1 MRGAL
6 RSPNAAYEICAPS
19 GKLYS
24 FQERNNITSGR
35 LPGTSGNGSIVVV
48 VSDDLFVN
56 HPSSRELAIFSDSE
70 EAPEQCRGCKL
81 RRS

>member
-24 FQERNNITSGR
+24 FQERNNITGGR
-35 LPGTSGNGSIVVV
+35 SPGTSGNCSIVVSEDLL
-48 VSDDLFVN
+48 VSKFC
-56 HPSSRELAIFSDSE
+56 SRELALFSR
-70 EAPEQCRGCKL
+70 EASEQCGGCKL

>member
-6 RSPNAAYEICAPS
+6 RSPNAAYGICAPS

-35 LPGTSGNGSIVVV
+35 SPGTSVDCSIVVV
-48 VSDDLFVN
+48 VSSKILVGQPCS
-56 HPSSRELAIFSDSE
+56 HELALFSG

-81 RRS
+81 RQS

>member
-6 RSPNAAYEICAPS
+6 RSLNDAYEICAPS

-24 FQERNNITSGR
+24 FQERNNIAGGR
-35 LPGTSGNGSIVVV
+35 SPGTSGNCSIVGVV
-48 VSDDLFVN
+48 VSNSLFVK
-56 HPSSRELAIFSDSE
+56 HPSSRELAVFSG
-70 EAPEQCRGCKL
+70 EAPEQRRGCKL